1 MNYDDPVLIDRL
13 AAEYVLLTLRGA
25 ARRRFERLLLEA
37 PAARDAVWRWEAT
50 FAGIAARDDVSVP
63 HPRVWRRIEKQMHAE
78 TEKIPWWNSLPLLRV
93 WSFGATAAALALAV
107 ALVFQAPAPEQLPA
121 ERVAIVNDA
130 SASPLW
136 VIGVNLSSGEIT
148 ARAVN
153 VQAQALDKVYELWV
167 LPADGNPKSL
177 GLLPV
182 AGNSSRST
190 IPAGLRALLTNAKG
204 LAISIEPSGG
214 SPTGLPTGPVVYQ
227 AAMVQ
232 L

>member
-1 MNYDDPVLIDRL
+1 MNYDDPILIDRL

-25 ARRRFERLLLEA
+25 ARRRFERLLLES

-50 FAGIAARDDVSVP
+50 FAEIAARDDAAVP
-63 HPRVWRRIEKQMHAE
+63 HPRVWRRIERQLGAA
-78 TEKIPWWNSLPLLRV
+78 TEKTRWWNSLQLLRV
-93 WSFGATAAALALAV
+93 WSFGATAAALALAI
-107 ALVFQAPAPEQLPA
+107 ALALQTQAPEQIPA

-136 VIGVNLSSGEIT
+136 IIGVNVSSGEIT

-153 VQAQALDKVYELWV
+153 VQAQALDKAYELWV
-167 LPADGNPKSL
+167 LPAQGNPKSL

-204 LAISIEPSGG
+204 LAISIEPPGG

-227 AAMVQ
+227 AAMVE

>member
-1 MNYDDPVLIDRL
+1 MNYDNPVLIDRL
-13 AAEYVLLTLRGA
+13 AAEYVLQTLQGA
-25 ARRRFERLLLEA
+25 ARRRFERVLLES
-37 PAARDAVWRWEAT
+37 PAARRAVWQWEAT
-50 FAGIAARDDVSVP
+50 LSEIAVRDDASVP
-63 HPRVWRRIEKQMHAE
+63 HPRVWRRIERRLRGE
-78 TEKIPWWNSLPLLRV
+78 TGKVGWWRSLPLLRA
-93 WSFGATAAALALAV
+93 WGLGATAAAIALAI
-107 ALVFQAPAPEQLPA
+107 ALTLQAPVPGGISA

-136 VIGVNLSSGEIT
+136 IIGVNVGSGEIT

-153 VQAQALDKVYELWV
+153 AQAQALDKAYELWV
-167 LPADGNPKSL
+167 LPAEGNPQSL

-190 IPAGLRALLTNAKG
+190 IPAGLRALLVNAKG
-204 LAISIEPSGG
+204 LAISVEPPGG

-227 AAMVQ
+227 APMVE